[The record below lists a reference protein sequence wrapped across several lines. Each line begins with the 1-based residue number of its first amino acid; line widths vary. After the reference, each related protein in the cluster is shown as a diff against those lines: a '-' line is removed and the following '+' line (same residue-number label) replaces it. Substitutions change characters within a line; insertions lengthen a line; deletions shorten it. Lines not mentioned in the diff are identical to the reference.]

1 MHKLDLNGILPP
13 VPTPFDSRGNL
24 DLEGLTRN
32 VARYNQAGLVGY
44 IALGSNGEAVHLTAE
59 ESTQVIKTIK
69 NAAAPGRAIVAGVNE
84 FTSRAAIQ
92 AIQRASDLG
101 ADAVLVVTPYYYKGA
116 MTQEALLR
124 HFTTVAD
131 SSPLPVLLYN
141 VPQNTG
147 VVIEPATIA
156 SLSSHE
162 NIVGI
167 KDSAGNMS
175 AIADTIRRTSS
186 GFFVMVGNGAIFYPS
201 LVMGAAGAV
210 LAVACVAPEACV
222 ELYQAFKANEY
233 AKARELHNRIAPL
246 SQLVTAGLGVAG
258 LKAAMEIAG
267 LTGGPPRS
275 PLLDVGETGR
285 QTIRTVMR
293 DTGLFPTIE

>member
-1 MHKLDLNGILPP
+1 MHDLNLNGIFPP

-24 DLEGLTRN
+24 DLEGLAGN

-44 IALGSNGEAVHLTAE
+44 IALGSNGEAVHLTTE
-59 ESTQVIKTIK
+59 ESTQVIRTIK
-69 NAAAPGRAIVAGVNE
+69 NAATPGRTIVAGVNE

-101 ADAVLVVTPYYYKGA
+101 ADAALVVTPYYYKGA
-116 MTQEALLR
+116 MTQDALLR
-124 HFTTVAD
+124 HYTAVAD

-167 KDSAGNMS
+167 KDSAGNM
-175 AIADTIRRTSS
+175 AALADTVRRAIE
-186 GFFVMVGNGAIFYPS
+186 GFLVMVGNGAIFYPS

-210 LAVACVAPEACV
+210 LAVACVAPNACV
-222 ELYQAFKANEY
+222 ELYEAVTANEHT
-233 AKARELHNRIAPL
+233 KARELHNRIAPL
-246 SQLVTAGLGVAG
+246 SQLVTANLGVAG

-267 LTGGPPRS
+267 FTGGPPRS
-275 PLLDVGETGR
+275 PLLDVGEPGR
-285 QTIRTVMR
+285 QMIRAVMR
-293 DTGLFPTIE
+293 DTGLFPTVE